1 MTGLYFVVDGG
12 YACWRC
18 LQSGN
23 KHAEDTLD
31 QVYSRAVAAMRKNVE
46 FTHVVCFSPLVQP
59 FLNLVAL
66 QARSVVSSADL
77 GLCYTTA
84 LSCAP
89 ELMST
94 TRFIRTC
101 VFPYECDCFL
111 HDCVRCVILHNI
123 LMWYDGRYVQPEDD
137 EHYGKARL
145 SARKR
150 TLLVALETFRTN
162 RLLAMGNNAP
172 LPPPAGTPNPL
183 DVDDLVDGRDADD
196 ELLISDEG
204 TEFVEE
210 KKAHLILRRA
220 LVTHY
225 TVLNKK

>member
-1 MTGLYFVVDGG
+1 
-12 YACWRC
+12 
-18 LQSGN
+18 
-23 KHAEDTLD
+23 
-31 QVYSRAVAAMRKNVE
+31 
-46 FTHVVCFSPLVQP
+46 
-59 FLNLVAL
+59 
-66 QARSVVSSADL
+66 
-77 GLCYTTA
+77 
-84 LSCAP
+84 
-89 ELMST
+89 
-94 TRFIRTC
+94 
-101 VFPYECDCFL
+101 
-111 HDCVRCVILHNI
+111 
-123 LMWYDGRYVQPEDD
+123 MWYDGRYVQPEDD

-162 RLLAMGNNAP
+162 RLLAMGTNAP

-204 TEFVEE
+204 TESVEE

-225 TVLNKK
+225 TFLNKK